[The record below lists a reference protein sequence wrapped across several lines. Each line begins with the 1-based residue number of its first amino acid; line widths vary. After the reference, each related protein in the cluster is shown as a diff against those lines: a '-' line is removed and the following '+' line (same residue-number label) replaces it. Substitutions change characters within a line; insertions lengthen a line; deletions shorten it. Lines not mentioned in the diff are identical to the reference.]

1 MDVNAVGALSAYTY
15 QTALTQTGSASQA
28 LTQALAS
35 GQSQAAQTGALLAS
49 AGSLDPASLL
59 AGGSNSQA
67 LTSLAFA
74 ASAAS
79 GNGPEAIQA
88 MLASLGGGTSG
99 LLPTADSLPVSA
111 AALTPGATQALI
123 RYAYDQSQDPQTAE
137 QLAISAGQQALMSQG
152 LNLLA

>member
-1 MDVNAVGALSAYTY
+1 MDVNAVGALGAYAY
-15 QTALTQTGSASQA
+15 QTTLAQGGSASQA
-28 LTQALAS
+28 LTQALAA

-49 AGSLDPASLL
+49 AGSLDSTSLL

-67 LTSLAFA
+67 LTSLAYS

-111 AALTPGATQALI
+111 AALTPGATEALV
-123 RYAYDQSQDPQTAE
+123 RYAYDQSSNPQAAE
-137 QLAISAGQQALMSQG
+137 QQAIAAGQQALLSTG
-152 LNLLA
+152 LNLLG